1 MSRLIGIDAVKDAL
15 RAGIAVSTEE
25 VPIKINLIA
34 PPLYVM
40 TTSTPEKADGLK
52 LMDEAWKAIETKIK
66 EAGGQFSMK
75 KAPKVVTATDEA
87 DLAKLLERA
96 EQENAEVRKKL
107 LKRANSQV
115 QMKTLSMSIHSLLVT
130 KTIGINSKLPT
141 SE

>member
-1 MSRLIGIDAVKDAL
+1 LFDHICFVPGIDAVKDAL

-66 EAGGQFSMK
+66 EAGGQFTMK

-96 EQENAEVRKKL
+96 EQENAEV
-107 LKRANSQV
+107 
-115 QMKTLSMSIHSLLVT
+115 
-130 KTIGINSKLPT
+130 
-141 SE
+141 

>member
-1 MSRLIGIDAVKDAL
+1 
-15 RAGIAVSTEE
+15 
-25 VPIKINLIA
+25 
-34 PPLYVM
+34 M

-96 EQENAEVRKKL
+96 VQENAEVRKKL